1 MDRLLSTFRQSFHSE
16 PEIVVRTPGRVNLI
30 GEHTDYNDGFV
41 LPIAIDRE
49 VTIAAS
55 ACASHLA
62 TITSIDFDQAAAFR
76 ITELLPRSELGW
88 VAYPTSQS
96 DDPSALPSVAGQ
108 APSTSMDIFG
118 WAVYPAGVA
127 WSLRDAGLELSGLDA
142 VFTSNVPIGAGLS
155 SSAAVEVGFATAW
168 ERLSGLTLRRTDMA
182 RLCQRAENEY
192 VGVKCGIMDQMIS
205 AMGKAGHALLID
217 CRDLSR
223 RHVPLP
229 DGYSVVVGDTKVE
242 RSLASSAYNERR
254 GQCEE
259 AVRILRAHDTSIR
272 ALRDVTPDFLEKHA
286 DELPEVVRRRARH
299 VVGENARTL
308 ESVNAL
314 KRGDLLAFG
323 QAMIA
328 SQASLRDDYEVSC
341 HELDEM
347 VEAALR
353 VEGVI
358 GARMTGGGFGG
369 CTVSLVRNDAVERY
383 LNEVPK
389 AYRQATGIEP
399 AVYVCT
405 AADGATIV
413 KG

>member
-1 MDRLLSTFRQSFHSE
+1 
-16 PEIVVRTPGRVNLI
+16 
-30 GEHTDYNDGFV
+30 
-41 LPIAIDRE
+41 
-49 VTIAAS
+49 
-55 ACASHLA
+55 
-62 TITSIDFDQAAAFR
+62 
-76 ITELLPRSELGW
+76 
-88 VAYPTSQS
+88 
-96 DDPSALPSVAGQ
+96 
-108 APSTSMDIFG
+108 
-118 WAVYPAGVA
+118 
-127 WSLRDAGLELSGLDA
+127 
-142 VFTSNVPIGAGLS
+142 
-155 SSAAVEVGFATAW
+155 
-168 ERLSGLTLRRTDMA
+168 
-182 RLCQRAENEY
+182 
-192 VGVKCGIMDQMIS
+192 MDQMIS

-217 CRDLSR
+217 CRDLSS

-229 DGYSVVVGDTKVE
+229 DGYAVVVGDTKVE
-242 RSLASSAYNERR
+242 RSLASTAYNERR

-259 AVRILRAHDTSIR
+259 AVRILRAHDVRAHDASIR

-323 QAMIA
+323 QAMIT
-328 SQASLRDDYEVSC
+328 SHASLRDDYEVSC

-358 GARMTGGGFGG
+358 GARMTGGGVGG